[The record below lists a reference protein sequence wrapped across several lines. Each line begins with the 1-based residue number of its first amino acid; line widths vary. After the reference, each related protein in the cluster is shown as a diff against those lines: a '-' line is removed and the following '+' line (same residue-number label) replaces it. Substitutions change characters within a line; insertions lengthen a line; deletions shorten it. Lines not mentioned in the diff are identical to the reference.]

1 MKFFAF
7 IMIGLFALQ
16 TPINAA
22 GINVEKVV
30 MDHNKK
36 IKKLKKKN
44 NELSGKIEVLEE
56 QQKKQRQKN

>member
-44 NELSGKIEVLEE
+44 W
-56 QQKKQRQKN
+56 